1 MSSSEALAA
10 QEAVQASLQAGV
22 QESAPKQRYHRLEVA
37 AVIEE
42 THDSKSVVFSIP
54 EEAREQFEYLPGQ
67 FLTLKVL
74 YQGKQLTRCYSLAS
88 SPHVDAEHKVTI
100 KRVDGGRISN
110 WINDAVKM
118 GDVIEVMSPAGLF
131 HLTNKTPPGDIVLFG
146 GGSGITPVFS
156 ILKSALETTD
166 RKIKLVYA
174 NRDDQSVIFKEELR
188 AIIAENIDRLE
199 VVHVLDSVH
208 GYLTQPMVGQLV
220 ERHRG
225 GEYFI
230 CGPGPFMDTVES
242 ALLGMGEAKERIH
255 TERFVS
261 PPDPDQAEAAAE
273 DAKVAAEGST
283 TTQFLVELDGE
294 VHEVAYEKGDT
305 LLQAMQKV
313 DLDAPASCEE
323 GMCGACMCSVESG
336 ETQLALNE
344 VLSQAEMAEG
354 WTLAC
359 QSRPLTNDVK
369 VKFPD

>member
-1 MSSSEALAA
+1 MMSTSEALA
-10 QEAVQASLQAGV
+10 V
-22 QESAPKQRYHRLEVA
+22 QEVLQDSLSESSPKQRYHRLKVT

-54 EEAREQFEYLPGQ
+54 EGAKEQFDYLPGQ
-67 FLTLKVL
+67 FLTLKVP
-74 YQGKQLTRCYSLAS
+74 YEGKQLTRCYSLAS

-110 WINDAVKM
+110 WINDAVKA
-118 GDVIEVMSPAGLF
+118 GDVIEVMAPAGLF
-131 HLTNKTPPGDIVLFG
+131 HLTHKTPPGDIVLFG

-174 NRDDQSVIFKEELR
+174 NRDDQSVIFKEALK

-208 GYLTQPMVGQLV
+208 GYLTQPLVGQLV
-220 ERHRG
+220 ERHLG

-242 ALLGMGEAKERIH
+242 ALLGLGEPKERIH

-273 DAKVAAEGST
+273 EAKAAAKGST
-283 TTQFLVELDGE
+283 TTGFMVELDGE
-294 VHEVAYEKGDT
+294 VHEIAYVKGDT

-323 GMCGACMCSVESG
+323 GMCGACMCMVESG
-336 ETQLALNE
+336 EIQLALNE
-344 VLSQAEMAEG
+344 VLSETELEEG

-359 QSRPLTNDVK
+359 QCRPLSSDVK

>member
-1 MSSSEALAA
+1 MSSSEAI
-10 QEAVQASLQAGV
+10 AVQEVA

-54 EEAREQFEYLPGQ
+54 EEVREQFEYLPGQ
-67 FLTLKVL
+67 FLTLKVP
-74 YQGKQLTRCYSLAS
+74 YEGKQLTRCYSLAS
-88 SPHVDAEHKVTI
+88 SPHVDPEHKVTI

-110 WINDAVKM
+110 WINDGVKA
-118 GDVIEVMSPAGLF
+118 GDLIEVMPPAGLF
-131 HLTNKTPPGDIVLFG
+131 HLTSKTPPGDIVLFG

-156 ILKSALETTD
+156 ILKSALKTTD
-166 RKIKLVYA
+166 RKVKLIYA
-174 NRDDQSVIFKEELR
+174 NRDDQSVIFKDEMK
-188 AIIAENIDRLE
+188 AIAAENIDRLE
-199 VVHVLDSVH
+199 VVHILDSVH
-208 GYLTQPMVGQLV
+208 GFLTQPMVKQLV
-220 ERHRG
+220 EGHEN

-242 ALLGMGEAKERIH
+242 SLIGLGEPRERIH

-261 PPDPDQAEAAAE
+261 PPDPDQAEAAAKE
-273 DAKVAAEGST
+273 AKAAAEGSI
-283 TTQFLVELDGE
+283 TTQFVAELDGE

-323 GMCGACMCSVESG
+323 GMCGACMCMVESG
-336 ETQLALNE
+336 ETQLGLNE
-344 VLSQAEMAEG
+344 VLSEAELEEG

-359 QSRPLTNDVK
+359 QSRPLSNDVK